1 MSDSLLDQLFG
12 HAKRKEHEMT
22 TEKEQGLMPGI
33 EAGLFVWITRPGG
46 SDSTRQQERVK
57 SLRTAHGIAIAEHH
71 EGRYVLTHVASGL
84 AISDGMKADKA
95 NDVFDRIAH
104 LTDWTLERPSVDRA
118 DLVLAGAFSK

>member
-1 MSDSLLDQLFG
+1 MTDLLGAVFSQPRTKGHHMS
-12 HAKRKEHEMT
+12 AE
-22 TEKEQGLMPGI
+22 TEQDVMPGI
-33 EAGLFVWITRPGG
+33 EGGLFVWITRTGG
-46 SDSTRQQERVK
+46 SASFRQQERVK

-104 LTDWTLERPSVDRA
+104 MTDWTSEHPRVVRD
-118 DLVLAGAFSK
+118 DLVLAGAFAK

>member
-1 MSDSLLDQLFG
+1 MTDLLSAVFG
-12 HAKRKEHEMT
+12 PPRTMEQHMNTK
-22 TEKEQGLMPGI
+22 TEQDVMPGI

-46 SDSTRQQERVK
+46 SASFRQQERVR
-57 SLRTAHGIAIAEHH
+57 SLCTAHGLAIAEHN

-104 LTDWTLERPSVDRA
+104 MTDWTEERPRVIRD
-118 DLVLAGAFSK
+118 DLVIAGAFAK